1 MVSSGASTQGVSSHV
16 FGMHT
21 SPCHVVHAD
30 DCSSCGA
37 AVYAIVCATQRYN
50 EMWCHQCKS
59 IRCKAVAAAS
69 SHDACDL
76 LTRFTLCSGVQDL
89 GVTGRGRDSEIGT
102 YVEKLMTSELSGNV
116 IDLCPVGALT
126 SKPFAFTARN
136 WELKSTESI
145 DVSDALGSNTKIDSR
160 GPEVHR
166 LACLVVLGRCYHTH
180 YCQVHLFCCRRCGIA
195 LGQVTWAQQ

>member
-1 MVSSGASTQGVSSHV
+1 M
-16 FGMHT
+16 
-21 SPCHVVHAD
+21 
-30 DCSSCGA
+30 
-37 AVYAIVCATQRYN
+37 
-50 EMWCHQCKS
+50 
-59 IRCKAVAAAS
+59 
-69 SHDACDL
+69 L
-76 LTRFTLCSGVQDL
+76 LTCVVYCSGVQDL

-160 GPEVHR
+160 GTEVRVQR
-166 LACLVVLGRCYHTH
+166 LACWHTSAAGSTTCGCNISIDLELHFLQHKTLTCNCSGNDSCAITFRCCSCTMP
-180 YCQVHLFCCRRCGIA
+180 
-195 LGQVTWAQQ
+195 